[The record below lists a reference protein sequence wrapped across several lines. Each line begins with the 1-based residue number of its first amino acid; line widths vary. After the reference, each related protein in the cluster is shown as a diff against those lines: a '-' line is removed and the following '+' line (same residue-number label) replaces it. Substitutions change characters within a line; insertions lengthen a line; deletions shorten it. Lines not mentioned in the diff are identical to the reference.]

1 METPADAMEETSVAA
16 SDAQSSV
23 AVSNAAST
31 LHGANPAQRAW
42 ARGLTARQKTMVK
55 ARTRDAAK
63 LLAELEERHNS
74 VEEHLELRAREAEL
88 VWRTELLALQRAAA
102 AAVGRAEAALGASPA
117 EGLAAQV
124 RSELDA
130 VASAAA
136 SWRGEAA
143 ALQERVRRKARESV
157 ARAAELATPSAGDAA
172 AEAEAEAR
180 RQVEACDA
188 RVRDLRFASRARSH
202 SVVTMPAG
210 ATWSCASRAS

>member
-1 METPADAMEETSVAA
+1 
-16 SDAQSSV
+16 
-23 AVSNAAST
+23 
-31 LHGANPAQRAW
+31 
-42 ARGLTARQKTMVK
+42 MVK

-157 ARAAELATPSAGDAA
+157 ARAAASPADGVAA
-172 AEAEAEAR
+172 AE
-180 RQVEACDA
+180 VCLLYTSPSP
-188 RVRDLRFASRARSH
+188 RDGLLSR
-202 SVVTMPAG
+202 MPSSA
-210 ATWSCASRAS
+210 